1 MSKSKSN
8 VKNLLAAIQ
17 RKAPIEQLSAG
28 KAKDA
33 LSSVAEPLIANLA
46 SEQSDRSDATRVKAK
61 GRVGRPVQFWFH
73 EEDRRVLRELAA
85 WLAGQ
90 GVRSTDSMVVR
101 AALRSVQTGSAFLE
115 AYRAAALLDGR
126 LKRD

>member
-17 RKAPIEQLSAG
+17 RKAPVEQPSAG
-28 KAKDA
+28 KTKDA
-33 LSSVAEPLIANLA
+33 PLSVAEPITANLTA
-46 SEQSDRSDATRVKAK
+46 EQTDRSAATRAK
-61 GRVGRPVQFWFH
+61 KKSRVGRPVQFWFH